1 MNRKNIGSIEKP
13 EYVLIDFEDVKNQIK
28 IDFARYESEVL
39 FPILN
44 EDYQLFTIFIEFLKF
59 GNLENPQPVIQY
71 FSDLVEDEMPSYW
84 VTLDPFIERSNIEVY
99 KKLCTKLND
108 FISEKNLIIQ
118 EKWNES

>member
-59 GNLENPQPVIQY
+59 GNLENPQPFIQY

>member
-59 GNLENPQPVIQY
+59 GNLENPQPFIQY

-84 VTLDPFIERSNIEVY
+84 VTLDPFIEEA
-99 KKLCTKLND
+99 T
-108 FISEKNLIIQ
+108 
-118 EKWNES
+118 

>member
-59 GNLENPQPVIQY
+59 GNLENPQPFIQY
-71 FSDLVEDEMPSYW
+71 FSDLVEDEMPYYW